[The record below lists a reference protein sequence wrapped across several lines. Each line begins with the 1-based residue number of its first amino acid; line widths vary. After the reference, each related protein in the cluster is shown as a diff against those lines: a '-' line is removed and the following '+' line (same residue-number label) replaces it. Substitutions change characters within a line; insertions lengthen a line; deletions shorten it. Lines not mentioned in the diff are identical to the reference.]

1 MVGKRSL
8 GWQLGLSAYWFA
20 ISLKWFILLTA
31 VLPSQV
37 ESIVGDSKAAAWGA
51 VVMIGAIWALF
62 GPALFGSISDRLGK
76 WRPFVSIGAALTVM
90 ALFTLLHSG
99 TLSAGIVGQVTLS
112 QGPAWAGVA
121 TIILKP
127 ISLAILTAG
136 YLLLQV
142 SDDMAQGPYA
152 SLIPGLVQPDQRGR
166 ASGVM
171 GLLAMSAQIV
181 GGVGAFLL
189 SSSLAAIYGFIAG
202 STIVCALITL
212 LTVRESPPKIE
223 PVERSFFLGWIQP
236 WKSADFRW
244 VWFTRFAN
252 AVGFYLIYNYLK
264 YFLADEVGKFEIFG
278 FTVASIKSGSQED
291 VRAAAFQAVFVLAMV
306 ISLFGAAGAVMGGR
320 MADKIGRKRTV
331 YLSGALMALPVL
343 PFVFVTDFT
352 TIALLAIP
360 FAIGYGAYQSS
371 DWALA
376 ADVMPD
382 QGALAKDMGIWQS
395 CVAAPQVIS
404 GGLGVAVTAANRAAP
419 GMGYSLAFAGAS
431 MAFVIAVV
439 FVSKIRGST

>member
-8 GWQLGLSAYWFA
+8 GWQFGLSAYWFA

-37 ESIVGDSKAAAWGA
+37 EAIVGESKASAWGA

-76 WRPFVSIGAALTVM
+76 WRPFVSIGAALTVL
-90 ALFTLLHSG
+90 ALFLLLHTG
-99 TLSAGIVGQVTLS
+99 ALSTGLVGQITLS
-112 QGPAWAGVA
+112 QGPEWGGLAS
-121 TIILKP
+121 IIMKP
-127 ISLAILTAG
+127 VSLAILTAG

-152 SLIPGLVQPDQRGR
+152 SLIPGLVETKQRGR
-166 ASGVM
+166 ASGIM
-171 GLLAMSAQIV
+171 GLLAMSAQII
-181 GGVGAFLL
+181 GGIGAFLL
-189 SSSLAAIYGFIAG
+189 SSSLTSIYLFIIGA
-202 STIVCALITL
+202 TIVCAFITMF
-212 LTVRESPPKIE
+212 TVRENPPRVQ

-264 YFLADEVGKFEIFG
+264 YFLADVVGKFEIFG
-278 FTVASIKSGSQED
+278 FTVASIKSGSPED
-291 VRAAAFQAVFVLAMV
+291 VKAAAFQAVFVLAMV

-320 MADKIGRKRTV
+320 MADKVGRKRTV
-331 YLSGALMALPVL
+331 YLSGALMSIPVI
-343 PFVFVTDFT
+343 PFVFVSDFT
-352 TIALLAIP
+352 VIALLAIP

-404 GGLGVAVTAANRAAP
+404 GGLGVAVTAANTARA
-419 GMGYSLAFAGAS
+419 GLGYSLAFGGAS
-431 MAFVIAVV
+431 IAFVVAVV

>member
-1 MVGKRSL
+1 MAVKRSL

-37 ESIVGDSKAAAWGA
+37 EAIVGESKASAWGT
-51 VVMIGAIWALF
+51 VVMIGAIWAFF
-62 GPALFGSISDRLGK
+62 GPALFGTISDRLGR
-76 WRPFVSIGAALTVM
+76 WRPFVSIGAALTVF
-90 ALFTLLHSG
+90 ALFALLKS
-99 TLSAGIVGQVTLS
+99 VTMVHL
-112 QGPAWAGVA
+112 
-121 TIILKP
+121 II
-127 ISLAILTAG
+127 G
-136 YLLLQV
+136 YLLLQI

-152 SLIPGLVQPDQRGR
+152 SLIPGLVEPDQRGR

-189 SSSLAAIYGFIAG
+189 SSSLTAIYAFIAG

-212 LTVRESPPKIE
+212 FTVRENTPRVE
-223 PVERSFFLGWIQP
+223 PIERSFFLSWIQP

-264 YFLADEVGKFEIFG
+264 YFLADVVGKFEIFG
-278 FTVASIKSGSQED
+278 KTVASIKSGSPKD
-291 VRAAAFQAVFVLAMV
+291 VQDAAFQAVFILAMV
-306 ISLFGAAGAVMGGR
+306 ISLFGAVGAVMGGR
-320 MADKIGRKRTV
+320 MADKVGRKRTV
-331 YLSGALMALPVL
+331 YLSGALMALPVI
-343 PFVFVTDFT
+343 PFVFVSDFT

-360 FAIGYGAYQSS
+360 FAFGYGAYQSS

-382 QGALAKDMGIWQS
+382 KGSLAKDMGIWQS

-404 GGLGVAVTAANRAAP
+404 GALGVVVTSANRANP
-419 GMGYSLAFAGAS
+419 GLGYSLAFASAS
-431 MAFVIAVV
+431 AAFVIAVV